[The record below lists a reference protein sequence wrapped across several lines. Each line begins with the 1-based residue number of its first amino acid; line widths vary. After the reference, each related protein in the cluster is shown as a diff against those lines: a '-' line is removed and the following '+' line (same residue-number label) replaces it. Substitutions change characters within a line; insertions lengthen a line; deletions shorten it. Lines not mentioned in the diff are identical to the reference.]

1 MKKTFAFIGTGNM
14 AFAIIGGLTNK
25 DSALAVPPE
34 DVILFDANKAQYDKF
49 ADGFTVAENIKEA
62 VEKNKD
68 VTVAFDKT
76 LQVSFE
82 GNAKEYRKARR
93 AYYKAAYN
101 TLIAEYNDGVAEIL
115 KKMNALL
122 SPEQRNMNKE
132 IANA

>member
-1 MKKTFAFIGTGNM
+1 MDFYEGIDLQKAD
-14 AFAIIGGLTNK
+14 AII
-25 DSALAVPPE
+25 D
-34 DVILFDANKAQYDKF
+34 DVYNLWVD
-49 ADGFTVAENIKEA
+49 
-62 VEKNKD
+62 KNKD

-76 LQVSFE
+76 LQVSFQ

-122 SPEQRNMNKE
+122 SPEQRNLNKE

>member
-1 MKKTFAFIGTGNM
+1 M
-14 AFAIIGGLTNK
+14 
-25 DSALAVPPE
+25 
-34 DVILFDANKAQYDKF
+34 ANKRTLKKYLK
-49 ADGFTVAENIKEA
+49 TVAEELAGETAFIMDFYEGIDLKKADAIIDDIYNLW
-62 VEKNKD
+62 VEKNED